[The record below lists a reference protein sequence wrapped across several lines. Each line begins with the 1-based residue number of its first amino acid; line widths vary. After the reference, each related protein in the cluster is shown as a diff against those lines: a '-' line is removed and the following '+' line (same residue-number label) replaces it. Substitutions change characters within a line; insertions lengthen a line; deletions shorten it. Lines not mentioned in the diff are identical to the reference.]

1 LGSPTSISTSNVSVL
16 RDLADLA
23 AVVPGQ
29 VVTGLQTANQ
39 MIDQAEVA
47 WGQADAARLAS
58 LQQRKQLLESELAL
72 SDAEGNAEVRSEVAK
87 LGAEH
92 DLLVARRDAATA
104 RYELSA
110 ALSADEAESVR
121 VQQRVE
127 RLELEAKV
135 TRLESDAAITAV
147 AHENRLLALRAEA
160 ERLEQLAAR
169 LAAGTT
175 DPNATTP
182 VVPPPTGDGQ

>member
-1 LGSPTSISTSNVSVL
+1 
-16 RDLADLA
+16 
-23 AVVPGQ
+23 
-29 VVTGLQTANQ
+29 
-39 MIDQAEVA
+39 
-47 WGQADAARLAS
+47 
-58 LQQRKQLLESELAL
+58 
-72 SDAEGNAEVRSEVAK
+72 
-87 LGAEH
+87 
-92 DLLVARRDAATA
+92 VARRDAATA